1 MSRKIWLAALVVLFG
16 CNSNQKNE
24 SETTETEK
32 KSEFT
37 VLVKNPI
44 SQPRTGTLVMIKAAD
59 LPSDFNKNAFTVM
72 QGESEIPSQYNSKG
86 EEGIAF
92 VIDNLDADANLEYTI
107 EYDVE
112 GERKHDYPKRTQA
125 EISIKKGGKFE
136 NREYIGGEF
145 ENIDSLRVP
154 DEHTDHSWFIRYEGP
169 GWESDLVGYRFYLD
183 WRNATDVFGKTG
195 HGMEL
200 QHVGKDNFDS
210 YHELSDWGMDV
221 LKVGESL
228 GVGSIATLDDGK
240 AMRVAETDSVISKVL
255 ENGPVYSAVQTDYF
269 GWKVADN
276 DLDLESIISIHAG
289 TRLSKEQ
296 LTLENNL
303 ENIATGLHKD
313 EGTELFTAEGD
324 DNSWGY
330 IATYGAQSLNE
341 DNLGLAVLFA
351 PKDFKSFTEDEH
363 SHIVTLN
370 PAGNEVTYYF
380 LAAWEKEMDGIT
392 TQDQFIAYLKQTASE
407 LAHPVEVSVN
417 K

>member
-1 MSRKIWLAALVVLFG
+1 MSRNLWLAALVVLFG
-16 CNSNQKNE
+16 CNSNTKNE
-24 SETTETEK
+24 SESTDAESIT
-32 KSEFT
+32 EFT
-37 VLVKNPI
+37 VVVNNPL
-44 SQPRTGTLVMIKAAD
+44 SQVRTGTLVMIKAAD
-59 LPSDFNKNAFTVM
+59 LPSNFNKNAFTVM
-72 QGESEIPSQYNSKG
+72 LGEQEVPSQYNTKG

-92 VIDNLDADANLEYTI
+92 VIDTLAAEAKVEYTI
-107 EYDVE
+107 DFDVD

-125 EISIKKGGKFE
+125 ELSIKKGGKFE
-136 NREYIGGEF
+136 NREYMGGEF

-228 GVGSIATLDDGK
+228 GVGSIATYYNDK

-269 GWKVADN
+269 GWKVADTE
-276 DLDLESIISIHAG
+276 LDLESVISIHAG

-296 LTLENNL
+296 LTLENSL

-313 EGTELFTAEGD
+313 KGTDLFTSEGD
-324 DNSWGY
+324 ENSWGY
-330 IATYGAQSLNE
+330 LATYGAQSLNN
-341 DNLGLAVLFA
+341 DNLGLAILFP
-351 PKDFKSFTEDEH
+351 PKSLKNFTEDAH
-363 SHIVTLN
+363 SHVVTLN
-370 PAGNEVTYYF
+370 PEGNEVTYYF

-392 TQDQFIAYLKQTASE
+392 TKEQFVEYLNKTAKE
-407 LAHPVEVSVN
+407 LAHPVEVLVTE
-417 K
+417 